1 MSEFWRQLEGT
12 ALSDGRRL
20 VRLLGESPRSAV
32 FLADDARGKRTV
44 KLVRPEPGADRQLN
58 RWQAA
63 ARLSHPHLV
72 SIFESGRTTL
82 AGSEMLYVV
91 MEYGEEALN
100 EVLTER
106 PLSVDETKEMLGPC
120 LEALGY
126 LHANGV
132 AHSRLRPS
140 NILAVEERLKISSDG
155 ALPFGETLRPDGA
168 YNAPEGSS
176 SAPADVWSL
185 GVTLVEVLSQSPP
198 QSGRPVPIPEP
209 FAEVTRACLHDD
221 PIQRWTIPMIREK
234 LHPAGQAGASS
245 AKVFRYV
252 VGAALALGVL
262 AAFVVPRFLGTAPTV
277 TVPPAAEPAVPPP
290 EPPAKKPVV
299 ERKPSR
305 AKPPSAEVD
314 ARPAPAPGKEPVVKR
329 ERPAPARPE
338 AEARA
343 PAKADESAAGS
354 VVRQRLPDVA
364 PESLRTIT
372 GTLRVRVGVVVDEAG
387 NVSST
392 TLDSAGP
399 SRYFAGLSERAA
411 REWKFTPGAGG
422 RWLIRFEYTSREIRA
437 TAAPP
442 RSR

>member
-12 ALSDGRRL
+12 ALSDSRRL

-32 FLADDARGKRTV
+32 FLADDAGKKRAV
-44 KLVRPEPGADRQLN
+44 KFVRPEPGADRQLN

-63 ARLSHPHLV
+63 PRLSHPHLV

-82 AGSEMLYVV
+82 AGSEMLYAV

-100 EVLTER
+100 QVLTER
-106 PLSVDETKEMLGPC
+106 PLSIDETKEMLGPC

-155 ALPFGETLRPDGA
+155 ALPFGETLRPDGPHT
-168 YNAPEGSS
+168 APEGSS

-185 GVTLVEVLSQSPP
+185 GVTLVEVLSQSLP
-198 QSGRPVPIPEP
+198 QRGKPVPIPEP
-209 FAEVTRACLHDD
+209 FAELARACLQED
-221 PIQRWTIPMIREK
+221 PVERWTIPMIREK
-234 LHPAGQAGASS
+234 LHPSGRAGASS
-245 AKVFRYV
+245 AKVFRYA
-252 VGAALALGVL
+252 VGTALALGVL

-277 TVPPAAEPAVPPP
+277 RVPPAAEPAAPAP
-290 EPPAKKPVV
+290 EPPPV
-299 ERKPSR
+299 
-305 AKPPSAEVD
+305 AVD
-314 ARPAPAPGKEPVVKR
+314 TRPAPAPGKEPEV
-329 ERPAPARPE
+329 ERKQPAPDQPE
-338 AEARA
+338 AEPRGREKGAE
-343 PAKADESAAGS
+343 PAAGS

-372 GTLRVRVGVVVDEAG
+372 GTLRVGVGVVVDEAG
-387 NVSST
+387 NVSSA

-399 SRYFAGLSERAA
+399 SRYFAGLSQRAA
-411 REWKFTPGAGG
+411 REWKFTPGAPG
-422 RWLIRFEYTSREIRA
+422 RWRIRFEYTSNEVRA
-437 TAAPP
+437 TAVPR